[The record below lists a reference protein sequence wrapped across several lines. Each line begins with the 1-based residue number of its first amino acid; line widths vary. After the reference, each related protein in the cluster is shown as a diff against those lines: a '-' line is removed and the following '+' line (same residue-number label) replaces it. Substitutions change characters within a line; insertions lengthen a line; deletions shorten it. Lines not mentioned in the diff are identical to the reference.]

1 MILQMQRHL
10 IAENKIKKEDVSQ
23 DFISISNI
31 IHKLNYSQLVELYN
45 LMITRYSEIKLHA
58 RILKDKI
65 KNSQDINEI
74 RTIEWDLW
82 VF

>member
-1 MILQMQRHL
+1 M
-10 IAENKIKKEDVSQ
+10 V
-23 DFISISNI
+23 
-31 IHKLNYSQLVELYN
+31 
-45 LMITRYSEIKLHA
+45 TRYSEVKLHA

-74 RTIEWDLW
+74 KTIEWDLW